1 LREAR
6 VRRGLTIKDVEDAT
20 KIRGKYL
27 EALEE
32 DDFEVL
38 PGSTCVKGFLRTY
51 ATFLKLDADGLVEV
65 YKSGF
70 EPRVEEPAVI
80 RAEVTNQ
87 RRGPTSVERKKKR
100 VRRHQRGYAFAAVLA
115 IIVVALLAWFGTSRG
130 QDPASINAGNI
141 STSTTSTVGT
151 QVGEGGSS
159 TTGTTGAEDASG
171 TTGTS
176 GLAEATVS
184 SSVQLTTATD
194 SASGGNG
201 QVKMVVAV
209 TQGTCWLVVRED
221 GENGAEV
228 YAGTLSAGGQQTF
241 DGAKRYWMNVGKPD
255 SVTVSVGG
263 KSYTLA
269 LPAGAFVVTET
280 GVERSE

>member
-6 VRRGLTIKDVEDAT
+6 VRRGLTIKGVEDAT

-51 ATFLKLDADGLVEV
+51 AIFLKLDADALVDA

-70 EPRVEEPAVI
+70 EPRAEEPALI

-87 RRGPTSVERKKKR
+87 RRGHTSVERKKKR
-100 VRRHQRGYAFAAVLA
+100 VRRHQRGYALTAVLA

-130 QDPASINAGNI
+130 EDPASINAGNI
-141 STSTTSTVGT
+141 STSTTSTALPL
-151 QVGEGGSS
+151 VGEGGSS
-159 TTGTTGAEDASG
+159 TTGTTGTGDMSS
-171 TTGTS
+171 TTSTS
-176 GLAEATVS
+176 GSDEATVS
-184 SSVQLTTATD
+184 SSAQATTVTD
-194 SASGGNG
+194 TGTGGNG
-201 QVKMVVAV
+201 QVKIVVAV
-209 TQGTCWLVVRED
+209 
-221 GENGAEV
+221 
-228 YAGTLSAGGQQTF
+228 TLSAGGQQTF
-241 DGAKRYWMNVGKPD
+241 EGAKRYWMNVGQPD
-255 SVTVSVGG
+255 SITVSVGG